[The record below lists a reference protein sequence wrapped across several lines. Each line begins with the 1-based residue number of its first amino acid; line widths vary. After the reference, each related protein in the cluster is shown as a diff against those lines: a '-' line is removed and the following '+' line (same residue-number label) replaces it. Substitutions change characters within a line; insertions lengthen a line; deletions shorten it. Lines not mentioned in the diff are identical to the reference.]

1 MKIMPALI
9 PIAITISVLLVAC
22 AAPAQPESKASVEV
36 SCDEF
41 NDNHH
46 INRTLE
52 VQSGEIFEV
61 RLCSSPTV
69 GFRWLEEA
77 QIDNAAVLKQEEHKC
92 IGPDSEPPPPPGIA
106 WEEVW
111 TFRALKHGS
120 STIYLELSEPWVGG
134 KQGGWTCTVTVTVK

>member
-1 MKIMPALI
+1 MKIKPSLMLI
-9 PIAITISVLLVAC
+9 ATAISILLVAC
-22 AAPAQPESKASVEV
+22 ATPAQPESRAWVEV

-46 INRTLE
+46 INQTLE

-61 RLCSSPTV
+61 KLCSSPTV

-77 QIDNAAVLKQEEHKC
+77 QIDNAAVLKQEEHKY
-92 IGPDSEPPPPPGIA
+92 IGPDSEPPPPPEIL

-120 STIYLELSEPWVGG
+120 SRIYLELSEPWVGG
-134 KQGGWTCTVTVTVK
+134 KKGGWTFTLDVTVK